1 MRTVMSTTAVLV
13 SALLALPASAAP
25 LDGSQPL
32 LCAVTAV
39 DECSGGWGCERST
52 TDLVR
57 VPPFVRVDVQR
68 RLLLTVDGGRT
79 SPIAAFQRTDGRLML
94 QGMQAERV
102 WGLVVDESSGEMSA
116 TVAEADGAIVL
127 SGTCIV
133 P

>member
-1 MRTVMSTTAVLV
+1 MRTVTSIITVLV
-13 SALLALPASAAP
+13 SALLALPAAAAP

-32 LCAVTAV
+32 LCAVTEV
-39 DECSGGWGCERST
+39 NECSGGWGCERST
-52 TDLVR
+52 SDLVR

-102 WGLVVDESSGEMSA
+102 WGLVVDESNGEMSA